1 MMYLG
6 QPGFQ
11 HHYVLD
17 CVILPVLGEKERR
30 RRGRDDGR
38 ISARYPKEYRTF
50 KIMLGRVGLFALGVE
65 ALTSRARSAQA
76 YGLRG
81 CYFTVLTKRFH
92 IRYST

>member
-1 MMYLG
+1 MYLG

-30 RRGRDDGR
+30 RRGREDGR

-50 KIMLGRVGLFALGVE
+50 KIMLGRVGLFALGWRP
-65 ALTSRARSAQA
+65 SRAELDRHRLM
-76 YGLRG
+76 GLVDAILP
-81 CYFTVLTKRFH
+81 F
-92 IRYST
+92 